1 MDEAWSRFEVSG
13 KITDYL
19 KCKNVESEITQR
31 SMTGSNMEITGGM
44 AAMDSDNRL
53 QKAGPDGTEYRSD
66 RNGLKCNAD
75 WRI

>member
-19 KCKNVESEITQR
+19 KCKSMDSEMTQSAAR
-31 SMTGSNMEITGGM
+31 GSNVAVSSG
-44 AAMDSDNRL
+44 NL
-53 QKAGPDGTEYRSD
+53 QKVGPDGTEYRSD
-66 RNGLKCNAD
+66 RNGLERNAD